1 MGVFIDELKLD
12 KTKKY
17 VDDLFLKMTKPGYDA
32 LTSQE
37 FEGAVITMY
46 YLGILN
52 FENCVFLQKC
62 ESVLLDLKIR
72 EL

>member
-1 MGVFIDELKLD
+1 MGAFVDDLKIN
-12 KTKKY
+12 KAKKY
-17 VDDLFLKMTKPGYDA
+17 VDDLFLVMTKQGHDA
-32 LTSQE
+32 LTSRE
-37 FEGAVITMY
+37 FNGSVITMY

-62 ESVLLDLKIR
+62 ESVLLDLKIE

>member
-1 MGVFIDELKLD
+1 MGVFVDDLKIN
-12 KTKKY
+12 KAKEY
-17 VDDLFLKMTKPGYDA
+17 VDNLFLKMTKPGYDA

-37 FEGAVITMY
+37 FDGSILTMY
-46 YLGILN
+46 HLGILN